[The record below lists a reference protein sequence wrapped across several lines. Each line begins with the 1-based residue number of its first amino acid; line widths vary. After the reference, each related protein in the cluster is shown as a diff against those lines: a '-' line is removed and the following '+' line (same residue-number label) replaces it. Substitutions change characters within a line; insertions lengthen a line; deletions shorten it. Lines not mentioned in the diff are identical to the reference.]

1 MIRHR
6 ELSRILPELSA
17 RNIFTMV
24 VTSGIIPIPAEWMC
38 LPRNRVAVSI
48 DGLPEHHNPRRKPAT
63 YERILE
69 NIRDREV
76 NVHWTITGPMMK
88 RPGYLEEYVAFWEAR
103 PEVKRIWVSLY
114 SPQQGESTPDMLT
127 LEVRVSNLVAQQPQL
142 RL

>member
-24 VTSGIIPIPAEWMC
+24 VTSGIIPIPAEWMD

-63 YERILE
+63 YTRILG
-69 NIRDREV
+69 NIHGREV
-76 NVHWTITGPMMK
+76 NIHWTITAPMMK
-88 RPGYLEEYVAFWEAR
+88 RPRYLEEYVAFWQAR
-103 PEVKRIWVSLY
+103 PEVNRIWVSLY
-114 SPQQGESTPDMLT
+114 SPQRGEHTP
-127 LEVRVSNLVAQQPQL
+127 A
-142 RL
+142 